1 MSLKRYFKKLS
12 DENKGFIYGFVGIII
27 FSITPTATKIAL
39 GLNNNE
45 LSPEFITFGR
55 SAVAGILSFAYLFLS
70 KRRIPKL
77 KYLFDF
83 SVIALCI
90 TVAFPLSL
98 SLGLIYSTSIH
109 AGVIL
114 AFLPLATAIL
124 ASFYFKQKASLGF
137 WVCAFIGCVLIVIYI
152 LIHSH
157 DENKKLEL
165 SYSDILFCIAVIVA
179 AIGYNF
185 GAKLTKIMVSADVIS
200 WALVLA
206 LPVHFSLTIFYF
218 PKTEINIIS
227 WLAFLYVAIF
237 SQWIGFFAWY
247 KGLDLG
253 GAVRVSQIQL
263 LMPFFTFA
271 FSIYLLG
278 ETLDLLTIIFSIA
291 IIILIYLSRKMVI
304 TKK

>member
-1 MSLKRYFKKLS
+1 MSLNRYFKKIS
-12 DENKGFIYGFVGIII
+12 NENKGFIFGFVGIII
-27 FSITPTATKIAL
+27 FSITPVATKIAL
-39 GLNNNE
+39 GDNNSE

-55 SAVAGILSFAYLFLS
+55 SALAGVLALAYLFIS

-77 KYLFDF
+77 KYLFNF
-83 SVIALCI
+83 SIIALCI
-90 TVAFPLSL
+90 TVVFPLTL

-137 WVCAFIGCVLIVIYI
+137 WVCAFIGCILIVIYI
-152 LIHSH
+152 LIHGH
-157 DENKKLEL
+157 EENKKLEL

-206 LPVHFSLTIFYF
+206 LPVHFTLAIYYF

-227 WLAFLYVAIF
+227 WLGFLYVAIF

-247 KGLDLG
+247 KGLDIG

-278 ETLDLLTIIFSIA
+278 ETLDFLTIIFSIA
-291 IIILIYLSRKMVI
+291 IILLIYLSRKMAI

>member
-1 MSLKRYFKKLS
+1 MSLNRYFKKLS
-12 DENKGFIYGFVGIII
+12 NENKGFIFGFVGIII
-27 FSITPTATKIAL
+27 FSITPVATKIAL
-39 GLNNNE
+39 GANNNE

-55 SAVAGILSFAYLFLS
+55 SALAGVLALVYLFFS
-70 KRRIPKL
+70 KRRVPKI

-137 WVCAFIGCVLIVIYI
+137 WVCAFIGCILIVIYI
-152 LIHSH
+152 LIHGH
-157 DENKKLEL
+157 EENKKLEL

-179 AIGYNF
+179 AVGYNF

-206 LPVHFSLTIFYF
+206 LPVHFTLAIYYF

-227 WLAFLYVAIF
+227 WLGFLYVAIF

-247 KGLDLG
+247 KGLDIG

-278 ETLDLLTIIFSIA
+278 ETLDFLTIVFSIV
-291 IIILIYLSRKMVI
+291 IILLIYLSRKMAI

>member
-1 MSLKRYFKKLS
+1 MSLNRYFKKLS
-12 DENKGFIYGFVGIII
+12 NQNKGFIFGFVGIII
-27 FSITPTATKIAL
+27 FSITPVATKIAL
-39 GLNNNE
+39 GANNNE

-55 SAVAGILSFAYLFLS
+55 SALAGVLSLAYLFFF
-70 KRRIPKL
+70 KKRIPKL
-77 KYLFDF
+77 KYLFNF
-83 SVIALCI
+83 SIIALCI
-90 TVAFPLSL
+90 TVVFPLTL

-137 WVCAFIGCVLIVIYI
+137 WVCAFIGCILIVIYI
-152 LIHSH
+152 LIHGH
-157 DENKKLEL
+157 EENKKLEL

-206 LPVHFSLTIFYF
+206 LPIHFTLAIYYF

-227 WLAFLYVAIF
+227 WLGFLYVAIF

-247 KGLDLG
+247 KGLDIG

-278 ETLDLLTIIFSIA
+278 ETLDFLTIIFSIV
-291 IIILIYLSRKMVI
+291 IILLIYLSRKMVI

>member
-1 MSLKRYFKKLS
+1 MFLKGYFRKLS
-12 DENKGFIYGFVGIII
+12 NENKGFIYGFVGIII
-27 FSITPTATKIAL
+27 FSITPAATKIAL
-39 GLNNNE
+39 GVNNNE

-55 SAVAGILSFAYLFLS
+55 SALAGVLSLAYLFFS
-70 KRRIPKL
+70 RKKIPKL
-77 KYLFDF
+77 KYLFNF
-83 SVIALCI
+83 SIIAFCI

-114 AFLPLATAIL
+114 AFLPLATAIF

-137 WVCAFIGCVLIVIYI
+137 WLCAFIGCILIIIYI

-157 DENKKLEL
+157 DENKKIEL

-200 WALVLA
+200 YALVLA
-206 LPVHFSLTIFYF
+206 LPFHFGLAIYYF
-218 PKTEINIIS
+218 PKNEINIIS
-227 WLAFLYVAIF
+227 WLGFLYVAMF

-278 ETLDLLTIIFSIA
+278 ETLDFLTIIFSVA
-291 IIILIYLSRKMVI
+291 IIFLIYLSRKMTI

>member
-1 MSLKRYFKKLS
+1 MKIFFSSLS
-12 DENKGFIYGFVGIII
+12 NETKGFVFGLIGIII
-27 FSITPTATKIAL
+27 FSITPVATKIAL
-39 GLNNNE
+39 GVNNSQ

-55 SAVAGILSFAYLFLS
+55 SALAGFLS
-70 KRRIPKL
+70 LLYLLVFRKKIPKL
-77 KYLFDF
+77 KYLFNF
-83 SVIALCI
+83 SIIALCL
-90 TVAFPLSL
+90 TLVFPLSL

-124 ASFYFKQKASLGF
+124 ASFYFKQKAPLGF
-137 WVCAFIGCVLIVIYI
+137 WLCAFSGCILIVIYI
-152 LIHSH
+152 LIHGH

-206 LPVHFSLTIFYF
+206 LPMHFTLAIYYF

-227 WLAFLYVAIF
+227 WLGFFYVAIF

-247 KGLDLG
+247 KGC
-253 GAVRVSQIQL
+253 L
-263 LMPFFTFA
+263 LYTSPSPRDRTRSRMPSSA
-271 FSIYLLG
+271 
-278 ETLDLLTIIFSIA
+278 
-291 IIILIYLSRKMVI
+291 
-304 TKK
+304 

>member
-1 MSLKRYFKKLS
+1 MSLNHYFKKLS
-12 DENKGFIYGFVGIII
+12 NENKGFIFGFFGIII
-27 FSITPTATKIAL
+27 FSITPVATKIAL
-39 GLNNNE
+39 GGNNNE

-55 SAVAGILSFAYLFLS
+55 SALAGVLALAYLFLS

-77 KYLFDF
+77 KYLFNF
-83 SVIALCI
+83 SIIALCI
-90 TVAFPLSL
+90 TVVFPLTL

-137 WVCAFIGCVLIVIYI
+137 WVCAFIGCILIVIYI
-152 LIHSH
+152 LIHGH
-157 DENKKLEL
+157 EENKKLEL

-206 LPVHFSLTIFYF
+206 LPVHLTLAIYYF

-227 WLAFLYVAIF
+227 WLGFLYVAIF

-247 KGLDLG
+247 KGLDIG

-278 ETLDLLTIIFSIA
+278 ETLDFLTIIFSIV
-291 IIILIYLSRKMVI
+291 IILLIYLSRKMVI

>member
-1 MSLKRYFKKLS
+1 MPLNSYLKKIS
-12 DENKGFIYGFVGIII
+12 NENKGFIFGFVGIII
-27 FSITPTATKIAL
+27 FSITPVATKIAL
-39 GLNNNE
+39 GDNNSE

-55 SAVAGILSFAYLFLS
+55 SALAGVLSLAYLFIS

-77 KYLFDF
+77 KYLFNF
-83 SVIALCI
+83 SIIALCI
-90 TVAFPLSL
+90 TVVFPLSL

-137 WVCAFIGCVLIVIYI
+137 WVCAFIGCILIVIYI
-152 LIHSH
+152 LIHGH
-157 DENKKLEL
+157 EENKKLEL

-206 LPVHFSLTIFYF
+206 LPVHFTLAIYYF

-227 WLAFLYVAIF
+227 WLGFLYVAIF

-247 KGLDLG
+247 KGLDIG

-278 ETLDLLTIIFSIA
+278 ETLDFLTIVFSIV
-291 IIILIYLSRKMVI
+291 IILLIYLSRKMAI

>member
-1 MSLKRYFKKLS
+1 MSLKSYLKKLS
-12 DENKGFIYGFVGIII
+12 NENMGFVFGLVGIII
-27 FSITPTATKIAL
+27 FSVTPVATKIAL
-39 GLNNNE
+39 GANNDE
-45 LSPEFITFGR
+45 ISPEFITFGR
-55 SAVAGILSFAYLFLS
+55 SALAGTLSLIYLFFS
-70 KRRIPKL
+70 QKKIPKL
-77 KYLFDF
+77 KYLWNF
-83 SVIALCI
+83 SIIAFCLS
-90 TVAFPLSL
+90 VGFPLSL

-124 ASFYFKQKASLGF
+124 ASFYFKQKASIGF
-137 WVCAFIGCVLIVIYI
+137 WACAFIGCILVVIYI
-152 LIHSH
+152 VIHSH
-157 DENKKLEL
+157 DENEKLGL

-185 GAKLTKIMVSADVIS
+185 GAKLTKIMFSGDVIS

-206 LPVHFSLTIFYF
+206 LPFHLILAIYYF
-218 PKTEINIIS
+218 PKNEINIIS
-227 WLAFLYVAIF
+227 WLGFLYVAIF

-278 ETLDLLTIIFSIA
+278 ETLDFLTIAFSI
-291 IIILIYLSRKMVI
+291 IIILLIYLSRKMVI

>member
-12 DENKGFIYGFVGIII
+12 NENKGFIYGFIGIII

-39 GLNNNE
+39 GPNNNE

-70 KRRIPKL
+70 KKRIPKL

-137 WVCAFIGCVLIVIYI
+137 WVCAFIGCILIVIYI

-206 LPVHFSLTIFYF
+206 LPFHFGLAIYYF

-227 WLAFLYVAIF
+227 WLGFLYVAIF

-278 ETLDLLTIIFSIA
+278 ETLDFLTIAFSIA
-291 IIILIYLSRKMVI
+291 IIFLIYISRKMVI

>member
-1 MSLKRYFKKLS
+1 MSLNRYFKKLS
-12 DENKGFIYGFVGIII
+12 NENKGFILGFVGIII
-27 FSITPTATKIAL
+27 FSITPVATKIAL
-39 GLNNNE
+39 GANNNE

-70 KRRIPKL
+70 KRRIPKI

-90 TVAFPLSL
+90 TVVFPLSL

-137 WVCAFIGCVLIVIYI
+137 WVCAFIGCILIVIYI
-152 LIHSH
+152 LIHGH
-157 DENKKLEL
+157 EENKKLEL

-206 LPVHFSLTIFYF
+206 LPVHFTLAIYYF

-227 WLAFLYVAIF
+227 WLGFLYVAIF

-247 KGLDLG
+247 KGLDIG

-278 ETLDLLTIIFSIA
+278 ETLDFLTIVFSIV
-291 IIILIYLSRKMVI
+291 IILLIYLSRKMAI